1 MKKQN
6 INNPFYANVKRFLL
20 GLGLSS
26 FLLIG
31 LASGAAAQSSK
42 KIPSADINYIGS
54 LDGQPVF
61 KVDLDNKAG
70 AVYNLK
76 IKDGYGATLYSQ
88 KITGK
93 QFSKKFRFDREGE
106 ENLKLVFILSGDKEQ
121 ESQEFRVNT
130 LTEIL
135 NNVVVTKL

>member
-6 INNPFYANVKRFLL
+6 INTPFHANVKRFF
-20 GLGLSS
+20 LS
-26 FLLIG
+26 IG
-31 LASGAAAQSSK
+31 LAGFLLVGLAADASAQTSK
-42 KIPSADINYIGS
+42 KPSADINYIGS

-61 KVDLDNKAG
+61 KVDLDNKEG
-70 AVYNLK
+70 STYNLR

-93 QFSKKFRFDREGE
+93 QFSKKFRFDRQGE
-106 ENLKLVFILSGDKEQ
+106 ENLKLVFILSGDKE
-121 ESQEFRVNT
+121 EEAQEFRVNT